1 MIRKPHKAMWVLV
14 LSLLETPSWFIL
26 LQCTINEQIEI
37 TISHTHMRARART
50 HARTRT
56 RARARTHTHT
66 HTHTEQA
73 STSHVYLTVGST
85 YFLIMVII
93 PPFRLGD
100 VLQTD

>member
-37 TISHTHMRARART
+37 TISHTHMRA
-50 HARTRT
+50 H
-56 RARARTHTHT
+56 ARTHTHT
-66 HTHTEQA
+66 HTHTQQA

-85 YFLIMVII
+85 YFLLMVII